1 MKRPKDIF
9 DRAASGGCV
18 SRLVRFF
25 IFRMQ
30 EVVVRY
36 DGGYVRHVW
45 NGPRSTKEIAI
56 KTHRAILAAES
67 CGKVLDVDARVIQGR
82 KLEAVMKI
90 PIIGSLIK
98 CAGKWCSL
106 EVFSQERDE
115 LRSDVRANHCDGELP
130 SGSAADSE
138 SGGVGIHKNS
148 LANVKEHAPLSA
160 GASVDHGVEV
170 ETTGEHE
177 NRAADRS
184 CCVSTCCASLIL
196 CEGNEN
202 TEQFNRLS
210 DGRQEAVAVAELHQE
225 GQQHPPVSEL

>member
-148 LANVKEHAPLSA
+148 LANVKSVARRRLDVQSEANEGRYRRCHHCLVRFLHVLEGLGMRFTRACCHA
-160 GASVDHGVEV
+160 
-170 ETTGEHE
+170 T
-177 NRAADRS
+177 
-184 CCVSTCCASLIL
+184 
-196 CEGNEN
+196 
-202 TEQFNRLS
+202 
-210 DGRQEAVAVAELHQE
+210 
-225 GQQHPPVSEL
+225 